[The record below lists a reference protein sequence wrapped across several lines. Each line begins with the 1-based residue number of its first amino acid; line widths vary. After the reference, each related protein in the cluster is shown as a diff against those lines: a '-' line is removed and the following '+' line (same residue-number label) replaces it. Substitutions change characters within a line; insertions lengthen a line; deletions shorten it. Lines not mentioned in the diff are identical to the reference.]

1 MIKQNFIMLSMVTFG
16 LFLGAC
22 ANTDP
27 SIAMTPPPYVEQM
40 PNKETGLDV
49 NHAGSIFGRGDNPLF
64 SDKKAMSVNDIVT
77 VIIQENANQTSK
89 TSKSTKRDS
98 TIALNGGNF
107 TAGPTSKMAKLANKL
122 NDYSDIGFN
131 AGGEAG
137 FSGSG
142 STSRAETFTTTI
154 AARIIK
160 VLSNGNYFIEG
171 SKEILLNN
179 EKQIMQ
185 ITGVIRPYD
194 INQNNEI
201 NSRNVSDAK
210 IMYVTQGDLHKSTS
224 KPWGTKVVETIWPF

>member
-1 MIKQNFIMLSMVTFG
+1 MNKQSLLMLSMVTFAALISG
-16 LFLGAC
+16 C
-22 ANTDP
+22 ASTDP
-27 SIAMTPPPYVEQM
+27 TIAMTPPVYVEQM
-40 PNKETGLDV
+40 PNKETGLGV
-49 NHAGSIFGRGDNPLF
+49 SHAGSIFGRGDNPLF

-77 VIIQENANQTSK
+77 VVIQENTNQSSQANKNTS
-89 TSKSTKRDS
+89 RNS
-98 TIALNGGNF
+98 TIALNGGTF
-107 TAGPTSKMAKLANKL
+107 TGPEGTRVGSLATRL
-122 NDYSDIGFN
+122 NRYTNIGYQ
-131 AGGEAG
+131 AGGETG
-137 FSGSG
+137 FNGSG
-142 STSRAETFTTTI
+142 STSRTETFTTTI

-201 NSRNVSDAK
+201 SSRNVSDAK

-224 KPWGTKVVETIWPF
+224 KPWGTKLVETIWPF